1 MEQERIKPLLVFGTR
16 HGTIYNITPS
26 HLATIPGIQ
35 LSVGNFYDHKETIK
49 ELPEGVSFK
58 RFLGFPETTVTYL
71 SPYNFFEKE
80 GMTGC
85 EKNHIVKIKCNKGYT
100 EFTAE
105 IYD

>member
-1 MEQERIKPLLVFGTR
+1 M
-16 HGTIYNITPS
+16 
-26 HLATIPGIQ
+26 
-35 LSVGNFYDHKETIK
+35 
-49 ELPEGVSFK
+49 SFK
-58 RFLGFPETTVTYL
+58 KFLGFPESTITYL

-105 IYD
+105 IYDEVASIIKPEYLVTLTEYPASQKGHAN